1 MDLDGASTD
10 TIERSWPKEG
20 VGGTPTEGPVGDER
34 NT

>member
-10 TIERSWPKEG
+10 TFEGSWPKDG
-20 VGGTPTEGPVGDER
+20 MGGTLVEGPVGDKK